1 MSKLLHSIFIASLLA
16 ACATAPAAADPKPL
30 PPPVAERKPPPP
42 APTPVPTP
50 VPTKPDTKARCA
62 PTGAAIFAEVKMTRS
77 GPPMTTNAIYENGA
91 WRHEERDAKDAVTKL
106 VENEC
111 IGDRELAS
119 AKAALKDAAWTVTTD
134 RITCKAMSTAVTI
147 YNVGGK
153 EVFRDTLCSGKHLDD
168 KSAKA
173 LEALKEI
180 VKGPTA
186 AM

>member
-1 MSKLLHSIFIASLLA
+1 MSKLLIIASLLA
-16 ACATAPAAADPKPL
+16 ACATTPAAADPKPL
-30 PPPVAERKPPPP
+30 PPPVAERKPAPPP
-42 APTPVPTP
+42 PPI
-50 VPTKPDTKARCA
+50 PTKPDTKARCA
-62 PTGAAIFAEVKMTRS
+62 PTGTPIFAQAKTTRT
-77 GPPMTTNAIYENGA
+77 GPPTTTDAIYENGA
-91 WRHEERDAKDAVTKL
+91 WRHEERDAKDTVTKL
-106 VENEC
+106 VENQC

-119 AKAALKDAAWTVTTD
+119 AKAALKDAAWTITTD

-147 YNVGGK
+147 YSAGGK

-180 VKGPTA
+180 VKGPTP